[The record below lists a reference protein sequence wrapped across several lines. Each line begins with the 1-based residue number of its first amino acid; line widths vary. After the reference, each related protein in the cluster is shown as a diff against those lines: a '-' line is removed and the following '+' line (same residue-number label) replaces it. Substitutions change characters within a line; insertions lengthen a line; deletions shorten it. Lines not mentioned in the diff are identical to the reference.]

1 MEEDWDSPTGYSPV
15 DPSTVQNTAPAFE
28 NQRSRGRGFW
38 KDEGIRGSNIIVNSH
53 VLVNL

>member
-38 KDEGIRGSNIIVNSH
+38 KDEGIRGSNHRPLTLPV
-53 VLVNL
+53 